1 MSSFCAGGKTAS
13 IPSYTETELAENYPN
28 GILPDLTGVQLTD
41 GLASDTWLQSQI
53 NQLETNKRLPI
64 TTEIKNVASAPF
76 DSPDAKDP
84 LYEYVTKEN
93 DFTQK
98 LKAEYCWYESRY
110 FAALDRFLQTVADAS
125 LRNDK
130 TAAVQT
136 RLDMARKLNQ
146 KLNVLTQLTNA
157 ISKYRYS
164 TTAKFNQDIN
174 SINDSLKKRGAQL
187 QEQAK
192 ILEKET
198 AAADLHKR
206 MVEYTIEK
214 NKANTNLLGLY
225 AVLNVVA
232 IGMIFYV
239 ART

>member
-1 MSSFCAGGKTAS
+1 MSSFCAAGKTAS
-13 IPSYTETELAENYPN
+13 IPSYTDTELAQNYPD
-28 GILPDLTGVQLTD
+28 GILPDLTSVQLTD

-53 NQLETNKRLPI
+53 NQLEINKRIPI
-64 TTEIKNVASAPF
+64 TTEIKNVASVPF
-76 DSPDAKDP
+76 DAPDAKDP
-84 LYEYVTKEN
+84 LNEYVTKEN
-93 DFTQK
+93 DFVEK

-130 TAAVQT
+130 TAAVQA
-136 RLDMARKLNQ
+136 RLDVARKLNQ

-157 ISKYRYS
+157 ISKYRYK
-164 TTAKFNQDIN
+164 TTAKFQQDIN
-174 SINDSLKKRGAQL
+174 SVNENLKKRGEQL

-192 ILEKET
+192 IMEKET

-206 MVEYTIEK
+206 MVEYTVEK
-214 NKANTNLLGLY
+214 NKVNNNLLSLY

-232 IGMIFYV
+232 LGMIFYI